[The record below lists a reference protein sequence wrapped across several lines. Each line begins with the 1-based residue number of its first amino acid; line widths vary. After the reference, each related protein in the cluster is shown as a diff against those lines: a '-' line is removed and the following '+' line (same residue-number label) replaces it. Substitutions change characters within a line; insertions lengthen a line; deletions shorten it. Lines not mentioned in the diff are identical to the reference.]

1 MKKQFSGVGVAV
13 VTPFKNGKIDFNSLE
28 QIINHLIEGNVNY
41 IVSLGTTGESVTLTT
56 EEKKEIVQHTVRVV
70 NERVP
75 VMVGCGGNYTSAVME
90 NMIAMEQWADFD
102 AFLSVSPSYSKPSQ
116 EGIYQHF
123 KAVAASTDK
132 DIILYNVPGRTAKNM
147 AVETILRLAQDCPN
161 ITGIKEAGGNM
172 QQSTELAIHKPND
185 FTLISGDDDLLLAQM
200 ALGFDGVISVAAN
213 AFPQQWTDIVKTIQ
227 VNRVQKAQEIFHRF
241 YEFIQLIFEENN
253 PGGIKCALNEMG
265 LCENEFRLP
274 VVPVH
279 RDLEERIR
287 AFVRKN

>member
-13 VTPFKNGKIDFNSLE
+13 VTPFKNGKIDLNSLE
-28 QIINHLIEGNVNY
+28 QIIHQLIEGNVSY

-56 EEKKEIVQHTVRVV
+56 EEKKDIVQHTVQVV

-102 AFLSVSPSYSKPSQ
+102 AFLSVSPAYSKPSQ